1 MPVYTSTSFRIKVMI
16 VGRKDPIQS
25 HTYSTREAAEADLV
39 RITEARHGRSEVD
52 LPWLQMPGD
61 QVQVA
66 YIDEHSVSMG
76 SI

>member
-16 VGRKDPIQS
+16 FGRKDPIQS
-25 HTYSTREAAEADLV
+25 HIYNTREAAEADLV
-39 RITEARHGRSEVD
+39 KITEARHGRSEVN

-61 QVQVA
+61 QVQAA

-76 SI
+76 FV